1 MTPMDTPAQKTVN
14 IRIYNQTY
22 NIRAGDGNVER
33 TLRLAEMVDQR
44 MFEVTNGALTSDSLK
59 VAVLAALHLADE
71 LDKAN
76 ARYDELSQ
84 AVTTRSGACVEM
96 LDQLLA

>member
-1 MTPMDTPAQKTVN
+1 MIPMETPPQKTVN
-14 IRIYNQTY
+14 IRIFNQTY
-22 NIRAGDGNVER
+22 NIRANDGNVER

-59 VAVLAALHLADE
+59 VAILAALHLADE

-76 ARYDELSQ
+76 HKYDELSQ
-84 AVTTRSGACVEM
+84 AVSTRSGACVEM